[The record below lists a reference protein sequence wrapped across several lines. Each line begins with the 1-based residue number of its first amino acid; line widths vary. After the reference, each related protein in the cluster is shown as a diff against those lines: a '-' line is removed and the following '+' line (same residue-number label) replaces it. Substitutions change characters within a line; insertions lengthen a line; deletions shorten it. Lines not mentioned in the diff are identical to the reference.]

1 MTSAS
6 QADRKP
12 NSFDGKHSFA
22 RAEQHSFVSIVTFL
36 YYYRI
41 VMTSN
46 SSKKLHL
53 WHKSLV
59 SNKCRVVMIAQH
71 SVHPKTTE
79 VGRGRGGNVCCVMFW
94 WGQKEAR
101 SGWGQKCLMF
111 WWGQKKGGG
120 GGGRSVCCVMIWWD
134 QGAGYIW
141 RRLIWSVLVL
151 YPNSKQP
158 EGRDTQPWE
167 DVPGNKPWR
176 WTVEDPRV
184 DCGFQPQHG
193 INKVQ
198 EEGREWKTSLG
209 PVFPFKTLKQVTGA
223 NVGELKCLRG
233 GGRRRVKPDN
243 NS

>member
-59 SNKCRVVMIAQH
+59 SNKCGVVMITQH

-94 WGQKEAR
+94 WGQKEAG
-101 SGWGQKCLMF
+101 SGWGQKCLML
-111 WWGQKKGGG
+111 WWGQKKRGG
-120 GGGRSVCCVMIWWD
+120 GGGRSVCCVMFWWELD
-134 QGAGYIW
+134 IFGGGWFGVSWSCIQIHNSQRVEIPNPERILLEISLEDGEW
-141 RRLIWSVLVL
+141 RILEQIVDSNLNLGSTRSRMKEESGRPVWVLSSL
-151 YPNSKQP
+151 S
-158 EGRDTQPWE
+158 RPW
-167 DVPGNKPWR
+167 NR
-176 WTVEDPRV
+176 
-184 DCGFQPQHG
+184 
-193 INKVQ
+193 
-198 EEGREWKTSLG
+198 SLG
-209 PVFPFKTLKQVTGA
+209 LM
-223 NVGELKCLRG
+223 
-233 GGRRRVKPDN
+233 
-243 NS
+243 

>member
-59 SNKCRVVMIAQH
+59 SNKCGVVMITQH
-71 SVHPKTTE
+71 SVHPKTTV

-94 WGQKEAR
+94 WGQKEAG
-101 SGWGQKCLMF
+101 SGWGAEVSAVWCVDETRELDIF
-111 WWGQKKGGG
+111 GGG
-120 GGGRSVCCVMIWWD
+120 WFGVSWSCIQIHNSQRVEIPNPERMLLEISLEDGEWRILEQIVDSNLNLGSARSRMKEESGRPVWALSSLS
-134 QGAGYIW
+134 
-141 RRLIWSVLVL
+141 R
-151 YPNSKQP
+151 
-158 EGRDTQPWE
+158 PW
-167 DVPGNKPWR
+167 NR
-176 WTVEDPRV
+176 
-184 DCGFQPQHG
+184 
-193 INKVQ
+193 
-198 EEGREWKTSLG
+198 SLG
-209 PVFPFKTLKQVTGA
+209 RLM
-223 NVGELKCLRG
+223 
-233 GGRRRVKPDN
+233 
-243 NS
+243 

>member
-59 SNKCRVVMIAQH
+59 SNKCGVVMITQH

-94 WGQKEAR
+94 WD
-101 SGWGQKCLMF
+101 LDIF
-111 WWGQKKGGG
+111 GGG
-120 GGGRSVCCVMIWWD
+120 WFGVSWSCIQIHNSQRVEIPNPERMLLEISLEDGEWRILEQIVDSNLNLGSTRSRMKEESGRPVW
-134 QGAGYIW
+134 
-141 RRLIWSVLVL
+141 VLSSL
-151 YPNSKQP
+151 S
-158 EGRDTQPWE
+158 RPW
-167 DVPGNKPWR
+167 NR
-176 WTVEDPRV
+176 
-184 DCGFQPQHG
+184 
-193 INKVQ
+193 
-198 EEGREWKTSLG
+198 SLG
-209 PVFPFKTLKQVTGA
+209 LM
-223 NVGELKCLRG
+223 
-233 GGRRRVKPDN
+233 
-243 NS
+243 